1 LNVISSD
8 FIFFKI
14 VSRSKKLGLIFVS
27 DLSTLKKNIMID
39 NLKKFLNEE
48 QDPKAIEKITSK
60 LNDLLMKNEEIGYI
74 AVQKKPAITVF
85 PDSIVVTNKRI
96 IICQPKNMGLSM
108 NFTDFTWDEIEGTFM
123 KENILGSEF
132 SFSTKTQIQVSIDYI
147 PKIQARKISTYAKEQ
162 LDLLRNP
169 IVNPL
174 VSEEE
179 TKIPEFIPEEIEEV
193 ETEEVINYAEI
204 MPTVSNYAETIEEN
218 TSTSTEKLLSELTQ
232 DELFAKLQNYKKLLD
247 NGLILQGEYD
257 AYKKEIL
264 SYM

>member
-1 LNVISSD
+1 
-8 FIFFKI
+8 
-14 VSRSKKLGLIFVS
+14 
-27 DLSTLKKNIMID
+27 MID

-85 PDSIVVTNKRI
+85 PDSVVVTNKRI
-96 IICQPKNMGLSM
+96 IICQPKNLGLTM
-108 NFTDFTWDEIEGTFM
+108 NFTDFTWDEIEGTFV

-147 PKIQARKISTYAKEQ
+147 PKIQARKIFTYAKEQ
-162 LDLLRNP
+162 LDILKNP
-169 IVNPL
+169 VTDNA
-174 VSEEE
+174 VSEEV
-179 TKIPEFIPEEIEEV
+179 KVQVPEFSAEEVEEV

-204 MPTVSNYAETIEEN
+204 MPAVSNYAEPIEEN
-218 TSTSTEKLLSELTQ
+218 TGASIEKISGELTQ
-232 DELFAKLQNYKKLLD
+232 NELFAKLQNYKKLLD

-257 AYKKEIL
+257 SYKKEIL
-264 SYM
+264 SLM

>member
-1 LNVISSD
+1 
-8 FIFFKI
+8 
-14 VSRSKKLGLIFVS
+14 
-27 DLSTLKKNIMID
+27 MID
-39 NLKKFLNEE
+39 NIKKFLNEE

-108 NFTDFTWDEIEGTFM
+108 NFTDFTWDEIENTFM

-162 LDLLRNP
+162 LDLLKNP
-169 IVNPL
+169 V
-174 VSEEE
+174 VVEEA
-179 TKIPEFIPEEIEEV
+179 KPQIPEFVPENIVEEV
-193 ETEEVINYAEI
+193 ETEEVVNFAEI
-204 MPTVSNYAETIEEN
+204 MPAVANYAEPIVEN
-218 TSTSTEKLLSELTQ
+218 TASSTEKLSGELSQ

-257 AYKKEIL
+257 AFKKEIL

>member
-1 LNVISSD
+1 
-8 FIFFKI
+8 
-14 VSRSKKLGLIFVS
+14 
-27 DLSTLKKNIMID
+27 MID

-60 LNDLLMKNEEIGYI
+60 LNDLLMKNEEVGYI

-108 NFTDFTWDEIEGTFM
+108 SFTDFTWDEIESTFM

-147 PKIQARKISTYAKEQ
+147 PKIQARKIATFAKEQ
-162 LDLLRNP
+162 LDILKNGA
-169 IVNPL
+169 IVT
-174 VSEEE
+174 E
-179 TKIPEFIPEEIEEV
+179 TPASVITEQIAPELIQEAELIEEM
-193 ETEEVINYAEI
+193 ETEEVTNYAEI
-204 MPTVSNYAETIEEN
+204 MPAVSNYAGPIVEN
-218 TSTSTEKLLSELTQ
+218 VTASTEKKASELTQ

-247 NGLILQGEYD
+247 NGLIMQGEYD
-257 AYKKEIL
+257 AFKKEIL
-264 SYM
+264 SLM

>member
-1 LNVISSD
+1 
-8 FIFFKI
+8 
-14 VSRSKKLGLIFVS
+14 
-27 DLSTLKKNIMID
+27 MID

-108 NFTDFTWDEIEGTFM
+108 NFTDFTWDEIKGTFV

-147 PKIQARKISTYAKEQ
+147 PKIQARKISTFAKEQ
-162 LDLLRNP
+162 LDLLKNP
-169 IVNPL
+169 V
-174 VSEEE
+174 VAEEV
-179 TKIPEFIPEEIEEV
+179 KIQVPEFIKEEIEEV
-193 ETEEVINYAEI
+193 ETEEIVNYAEI
-204 MPTVSNYAETIEEN
+204 MPAVSNFVEPITEN
-218 TSTSTEKLLSELTQ
+218 KGTSTEQLSNGLTQ

-257 AYKKEIL
+257 AFKKEIL
-264 SYM
+264 SLM